1 MEAFQKKGYNV
12 SLVTDSQTWIAQKP
26 RSVPIYALRT
36 LSKYNAHRR
45 LVPNY
50 LSLIRTFKQIKPD
63 LVHIHTQYH
72 YAPAV
77 YYSVKIPYVLHCWG
91 LDVLGLHQMSFL
103 RRIMAEQ
110 VAAKASRIV
119 VDAYCMKRIWKSTGI
134 SGNKIEVI
142 PFGVDTNLFN
152 PNANGKHIREEIG
165 IGEDTIAIVSTRP
178 FFDHYNIECLIKAI
192 PIIVKAH
199 RNVLFMIK
207 GEGPLGSNIR
217 RLAKKLHVEQHVRF
231 SNPVPYHRMPQYLAA
246 ANIYVSPSFIDST
259 SVSLL
264 EAMACGLPPV
274 TTDIPG
280 NREWVKDGINGLLY
294 PPKDHGALSERIVRL
309 IENEDL
315 RKRFG
320 ERCFQEVKERAAW
333 NECVSKME
341 TIYQSVI

>member
-1 MEAFQKKGYNV
+1 
-12 SLVTDSQTWIAQKP
+12 
-26 RSVPIYALRT
+26 
-36 LSKYNAHRR
+36 
-45 LVPNY
+45 
-50 LSLIRTFKQIKPD
+50 
-63 LVHIHTQYH
+63 
-72 YAPAV
+72 
-77 YYSVKIPYVLHCWG
+77 
-91 LDVLGLHQMSFL
+91 
-103 RRIMAEQ
+103 
-110 VAAKASRIV
+110 
-119 VDAYCMKRIWKSTGI
+119 MKRIWKNTGI

-152 PNANGKHIREEIG
+152 PNANGKHIRKEIG

-280 NREWVKDGINGLLY
+280 NREWVKDDINGLLY
-294 PPKDHGALSERIVRL
+294 PPKDHEAFSERIIRL

-320 ERCFQEVKERAAW
+320 ERCFQEVKKRAAW

-341 TIYQSVI
+341 TIYQSVT